1 MAVQDDVKGWVKNHA
16 QRLREDPKAWARE
29 RGEQLKGM
37 VDVAPFSD
45 AALAREL
52 GVLRERLARRA
63 ELGADERQKL
73 HDDLLD
79 LHDRL
84 TPGGAMASG
93 AKIGLAA
100 AVLPLVGVITGPI
113 LGGAYGVFRSQTLTE
128 ARAEIQSMLRE
139 LARG

>member
-1 MAVQDDVKGWVKNHA
+1 MAVQDDVKGWVKGHA
-16 QRLREDPKAWARE
+16 QRIREDPRAWARE

-52 GVLRERLARRA
+52 AALRERLARRA
-63 ELGADERQKL
+63 DLSADERQQL
-73 HDDLLD
+73 HDDLLA

-113 LGGAYGVFRSQTLTE
+113 IGGAYGVLRSQTLTD
-128 ARAEIQSMLRE
+128 ARAEIQTMLRE

>member
-1 MAVQDDVKGWVKNHA
+1 MAVQDDLKGWWKSHT
-16 QRLREDPKAWARE
+16 QGIREDPKKWARE
-29 RGEQLKGM
+29 RGEQLRGM

-52 GVLRERLARRA
+52 GALRDRLTRRA
-63 ELGADERQKL
+63 ALTADERQQL

-100 AVLPLVGVITGPI
+100 AVLPVVGVITGPI
-113 LGGAYGVFRSQTLTE
+113 LGGAYGVFRSQTLSE
-128 ARAEIQSMLRE
+128 ARAEIQAMLRD

>member
-1 MAVQDDVKGWVKNHA
+1 MAVQDDLKGWVKGHA
-16 QRLREDPKAWARE
+16 QRIREDPKAWARE

-45 AALAREL
+45 AALEREL
-52 GVLRERLARRA
+52 GALRERVAGRA
-63 ELGADERQKL
+63 KLSADERQKL

-113 LGGAYGVFRSQTLTE
+113 LGGAYGVFRSQTLTD
-128 ARAEIQSMLRE
+128 ARAEIQALLRE